1 MAIDN
6 KDNIADEN
14 SVGQESFADEED
26 DFLDESDPED
36 ALLLEALR
44 TYDDEMLD
52 KFFSENDDE
61 KPVPLSCEGREK
73 MEELLGQ
80 WLGPQKA
87 QQVLKKE
94 EKQYQQ
100 ELRRWKQQRR
110 RQMFSR
116 VPRWCFAAAAALL
129 AVIIGVANPK
139 SSLAFKLP
147 QINFIGIGNEERT
160 KFHIVKDEH
169 SVIDSE
175 QLNYISSYY
184 YLSEIAEG
192 FFLSEKIDLEH
203 TVIYKYNN
211 RNGDSY
217 FFTQQLVENNVGIN
231 TEQNDYTVI
240 NSAYGDAY
248 YFDTTDVSGLIWNY
262 NGYLFK
268 IEGKLSQQELLK
280 LQKSLKKEKGL

>member
-1 MAIDN
+1 MTIDN

-14 SVGQESFADEED
+14 SVEQESFADEED

-147 QINFIGIGNEERT
+147 EVGFEAVVGSERTRLHSFMEVINGNENPNLEIIENEYVLG
-160 KFHIVKDEH
+160 K
-169 SVIDSE
+169 VIDGY
-175 QLNYISSYY
+175 QLEDQVSLNGLKTYIY
-184 YLSEIAEG
+184 AN
-192 FFLSEKIDLEH
+192 IDLN
-203 TVIYKYNN
+203 KYYVF
-211 RNGDSY
+211 S
-217 FFTQQLVENNVGIN
+217 QQTESFDIGVN
-231 TEQNDYTVI
+231 TESESGKYIDTL
-240 NSAYGDAY
+240 YGKAY
-248 YFDTTDVSGLIWNY
+248 YFSDQGINSIIWNY
-262 NGYLFK
+262 NEYYFK
-268 IEGKLSQQELLK
+268 IEGTLSLDELIDL
-280 LQKSLKKEKGL
+280 LSSLKEY